1 MSQPEAFKIPYKSN
15 RDGVHMKNALHRFG
29 RFYSK
34 IMVQMIGVFIFA
46 GLLSVVFGDYG
57 WLPNKDMY
65 AISQFVYSYL
75 VPLLVAYLAGN
86 QVGKRQDEEK
96 EKRDISATKNAGG
109 VMAALAVTGLL
120 LAEKDC
126 AFIGAM
132 ILGPFCGYLWRWGLE
147 LWTKKVM
154 PGLEMLT
161 RNLLVAGAATLLAT
175 LSYYVL
181 APAMM
186 AVVKVFMTGI
196 NWLVERN
203 LLCFVS
209 VVIEPTKVFF
219 LNNCIN
225 HGILLPLAVQQTE
238 AVGSSIF
245 YLLESNPGPG
255 FGLLLAL
262 WLSRKKR
269 RKEYGAYLFV
279 EGIGGIHELYFPEVL
294 ANLWLL
300 LPLILGGMA
309 GNLVFSLFHVTA
321 VGAISPGSVISI
333 LLMTG
338 HKAPLA
344 LVGMAVS
351 GGVSAL
357 FSLVI
362 LQMQERERAALEE
375 EKKSLPEESEKVS
388 VLENPED
395 LGALSQ
401 PIPKEGPLK
410 LGFVCDAGV
419 GSSAM
424 GAGLFRRILRE
435 QGLEGAL
442 VEAYGADQVPKDLDL
457 IVCQKNFKEMLRQ
470 EGVFCPMETM
480 ESLLNREEQLRLME
494 KLKKEGFL
502 S

>member
-1 MSQPEAFKIPYKSN
+1 
-15 RDGVHMKNALHRFG
+15 MKKALHRFG

-34 IMVQMIGVFIFA
+34 IMVQIIGVFIFA

-126 AFIGAM
+126 ALIGAM

-147 LWTKKVM
+147 LWTEKVM

-175 LSYYVL
+175 LSYYFL

-209 VVIEPTKVFF
+209 AVIEPAKVFF

-262 WLSRKKR
+262 WLSRRKR

-300 LPLILGGMA
+300 LPLILGGVA
-309 GNLVFSLFHVTA
+309 GNLVFSLFRVTA

-344 LVGMAVS
+344 LLGMAVS

-357 FSLVI
+357 ISLVI
-362 LQMQERERAALEE
+362 LQMQEKERATLEE
-375 EKKSLPEESEKVS
+375 EEREML
-388 VLENPED
+388 
-395 LGALSQ
+395 
-401 PIPKEGPLK
+401 IPKEGPLK

-424 GAGLFRRILRE
+424 GAGLFRRMLRE

-442 VEAYGADQVPKDLDL
+442 VEAYGADQVPEDLDFV
-457 IVCQKNFKEMLRQ
+457 VCQKNFKEMLQQ

-480 ESLLNREEQLRLME
+480 ESLLNREEQMELIE

>member
-1 MSQPEAFKIPYKSN
+1 
-15 RDGVHMKNALHRFG
+15 MKKALHRFG

-34 IMVQMIGVFIFA
+34 IMVQIIGVFIFA

-126 AFIGAM
+126 ALIGAM

-147 LWTKKVM
+147 LWTEKVM

-175 LSYYVL
+175 LSYYFL

-209 VVIEPTKVFF
+209 AVIEPAKVFF

-262 WLSRKKR
+262 WLSRRKR

-300 LPLILGGMA
+300 LPLILGGVA
-309 GNLVFSLFHVTA
+309 GNLVFSLFRVTA

-344 LVGMAVS
+344 LLGMAVS

-357 FSLVI
+357 ISLVI
-362 LQMQERERAALEE
+362 LQMQEKEKREVIIAETE
-375 EKKSLPEESEKVS
+375 EKKSLSEDLEKVS
-388 VLENPED
+388 SLEIPED
-395 LGALSQ
+395 LGALS
-401 PIPKEGPLK
+401 PLIPKEGPLK

-424 GAGLFRRILRE
+424 GAGLFRRMLRE

-442 VEAYGADQVPKDLDL
+442 VEAYGADQVPEDLDFV
-457 IVCQKNFKEMLRQ
+457 VCQKNFKEMLQQ

-480 ESLLNREEQLRLME
+480 ESLLNREEQMELIE

>member
-1 MSQPEAFKIPYKSN
+1 
-15 RDGVHMKNALHRFG
+15 MKNALHRFG

-46 GLLSVVFGDYG
+46 GLLSVVFGDCG
-57 WLPNKDMY
+57 WLPNRDMY
-65 AISQFVYSYL
+65 AISQFVYTYL
-75 VPLLVAYLAGN
+75 VPLLVAYIAGN
-86 QVGKRQDEEK
+86 QVGKGQKAEK
-96 EKRDISATKNAGG
+96 EKGEASTNQNAGG
-109 VMAALAVTGLL
+109 VMASLAVTGIL

-126 AFIGAM
+126 ALIGAM
-132 ILGPFCGYLWRWGLE
+132 ILGPFCGYLWRWILE

-161 RNLLVAGAATLLAT
+161 RNLLVAGTAALLAT
-175 LSYYVL
+175 LSYYFL

-186 AVVKVFMTGI
+186 VVVKVFMTGI

-209 VVIEPTKVFF
+209 VVIEPAKVFF

-238 AVGSSIF
+238 VAGSSIF

-255 FGLLLAL
+255 FGVLLAL
-262 WLSRKKR
+262 WLTKKKR
-269 RKEYGAYLFV
+269 KKEYGAYLFV
-279 EGIGGIHELYFPEVL
+279 EGIGGIHELYFPEVF

-300 LPLILGGMA
+300 LPLILGGMV
-309 GNLVFSLFHVTA
+309 GNLIFSLFHVTA
-321 VGAISPGSVISI
+321 VGVISPGSIISI

-338 HKAPLA
+338 QKAPFA
-344 LVGMAVS
+344 LIGIVVS
-351 GGVSAL
+351 GGISAL
-357 FSLVI
+357 MAILI
-362 LQMQERERAALEE
+362 LQMQEREKRELTILEIEKSESSTVETEELGEALALERT
-375 EKKSLPEESEKVS
+375 
-388 VLENPED
+388 ED
-395 LGALSQ
+395 LRALSQ
-401 PIPKEGPLK
+401 PIPRDEPWK

-424 GAGLFRRILRE
+424 GAGLFRRMLRE
-435 QGLEGAL
+435 QGLEGVMA
-442 VEAYGADQVPKDLDL
+442 EAYSADQVPKELD
-457 IVCQKNFKEMLRQ
+457 IVVCQTNFKEMLLQ
-470 EGVFCPMETM
+470 EGVSNPIETL
-480 ESLLNREEQLRLME
+480 ESLLSREEQGKLIE

>member
-1 MSQPEAFKIPYKSN
+1 
-15 RDGVHMKNALHRFG
+15 MKKALHRFG

-34 IMVQMIGVFIFA
+34 IMVQIIGVFIFA

-126 AFIGAM
+126 ALIGAM

-147 LWTKKVM
+147 LWTEKVM

-175 LSYYVL
+175 LSYYFL

-209 VVIEPTKVFF
+209 AVIEPAKVFF

-262 WLSRKKR
+262 WLSRRKR

-300 LPLILGGMA
+300 LPLILGGVA
-309 GNLVFSLFHVTA
+309 GNLVFSLFRVTA

-344 LVGMAVS
+344 LLGMAVS

-357 FSLVI
+357 ISLVI
-362 LQMQERERAALEE
+362 LQMQEKERATLEE
-375 EKKSLPEESEKVS
+375 EEREL
-388 VLENPED
+388 
-395 LGALSQ
+395 LS
-401 PIPKEGPLK
+401 PKEGPLK

-424 GAGLFRRILRE
+424 GAGLFRRMLRE

-442 VEAYGADQVPKDLDL
+442 VEAYGADQVPEDLDL
-457 IVCQKNFKEMLRQ
+457 VVCQKNFKEMLQQ

-480 ESLLNREEQLRLME
+480 ESLLNREEQMELIE